1 MSEPHVLLA
10 LPDEQEIDRLRGEL
24 EEAGITVSIH
34 RGGSP
39 FDGEAD
45 PEVDVVLADPDF
57 GGREWLSDA
66 KESPGGPA
74 LILLETFGSVRDA
87 VICLREG
94 AFDVLSRPTS
104 RDQLL
109 VAVRRATEQR
119 GLFRENKAL
128 RRALDDRLEQEGL
141 LGRDPAMRRVLKTVE
156 AVADTRASVL
166 ITGESGTGKT
176 MLAQSIHQRSSRAS
190 GPFVVVHCGALP
202 ANLLESELFGHAKG
216 SFTGAHAD
224 REGKFEAAHLGTIF
238 LDEIGTSPPE
248 LQIKLLRVLQDRV
261 VERVGE
267 SHAREV
273 DVRILCATNGDLEA
287 MIRRGEFREDLYY
300 RINVVS
306 LDVPPLRERPQ
317 DVALLAESF
326 LGRYAKEHDRPAR
339 SLGPEA
345 LARLMGHP
353 WPGNVRQL
361 QHVIERAVLLCRG
374 PVLRSEDLGPEFAV
388 AGTTDV
394 DVEGSKAPIL
404 PLKQALE
411 APEKR
416 IILRALDACD
426 GHRQRAAALL
436 GVNRTTLFNKMRKYD
451 LLGGP
456 GRGTDE
462 RNSA

>member
-10 LPDEQEIDRLRGEL
+10 LPDALEVERLSSEL
-24 EEAGITVSIH
+24 SEAGMSVQVH

-39 FDGEAD
+39 YGPGAD
-45 PEVDVVLADPDF
+45 PEVDVVLADPAF
-57 GGREWLSDA
+57 GGRDWLADA
-66 KESPGGPA
+66 KEQAGGPA

-87 VICLREG
+87 VRCLREG

-109 VAVRRATEQR
+109 VAVRRASEQR
-119 GLFRENKAL
+119 GLFRENRAL
-128 RRALDDRLEQEGL
+128 RRALDDRLEQDGL
-141 LGRDPAMRRVLKTVE
+141 LGRDPAMRRVLSTVE

-224 REGKFEAAHLGTIF
+224 REGKFEAAHGGTIF

-273 DVRILCATNGDLEA
+273 DVRILCATNGDLES
-287 MIRRGEFREDLYY
+287 MIERGEFREDLFY

-326 LGRYAKEHDRPAR
+326 LGRYAKEHGRPAK

-345 LARLMGHP
+345 LARLLGHP

-361 QHVIERAVLLCRG
+361 QHVVERAVLLCRG
-374 PVLRSEDLGPEFAV
+374 PVLRTEDLGPDFA
-388 AGTTDV
+388 AAPSSEREPDP
-394 DVEGSKAPIL
+394 DQAPIL

-416 IILRALDACD
+416 IILRALNACD

-451 LLGGP
+451 LLGP
-456 GRGTDE
+456 PERDTDE